1 MKYDRSNTFEE
12 NKLQARIE
20 ATKDKV
26 VEFKEVRQ
34 KRSLSQNAY
43 LHVCVTLYAIEFGS
57 TLNEAKTDLKRA
69 CSFMRYEKNGK
80 VYLKETS
87 KMDSKEL
94 TDFIDWLRTYSAQK
108 GCYIP
113 SSEEYLSNRI
123 AIDNQIE
130 TNKQYL

>member
-1 MKYDRSNTFEE
+1 MKYNRLDKFQE
-12 NKLQARIE
+12 NKLQARLE
-20 ATKDKV
+20 ATKDKI

-34 KRSLSQNAY
+34 KRSLTQNAY
-43 LHVCVTLYAIEFGS
+43 LHVCITLYAIEFGY
-57 TLNEAKTDLKRA
+57 TLNEAKTDLKRE

-80 VYLKETS
+80 QYLKETS

-94 TDFIDWLRTYSAQK
+94 TNFIDWLRTYASQN

-113 SSEEYLSNRI
+113 TSEEYLTNRVS
-123 AIDNQIE
+123 IDNQIE